1 MPSAAIIGATGYTG
15 ALSAALLWRHP
26 SIDLVAVTSRSDMGR
41 RLDDIYPRHRVPL
54 TLEELDL
61 DRHGAV
67 DAAIVAYPH
76 GASSGVVAS
85 LRERG
90 AKIVDLSADFRLRDL
105 DVYRRW
111 YGDHEAPELI
121 DGAVYG
127 LTELYREHVA
137 GAELVAN
144 PGCYPT
150 ATLLALAPLARA
162 GLIDDVV
169 VDAKSGVSGAGRAPS
184 EQVHFVSADE
194 NVNAYGVPAH
204 RHAPEIVQE
213 LTALGAPVQAT
224 FVPHLL
230 PLDQGELV
238 SCYVTPARES
248 GADELAQLYADAYVG
263 ERFVELA
270 DRPPGVRDVRD
281 TNVCRISVHPDS
293 RTGKIIVFG
302 AIDNLWK
309 GAASQAV
316 QNLNLMLGLGE
327 GEGIS

>member
-1 MPSAAIIGATGYTG
+1 VPSAAVIGATGYTG

-26 SIDLVAVTSRSDMGR
+26 SIDLVAVTSRSDRGR

-76 GASSGVVAS
+76 GASSGVVAD

-90 AKIVDLSADFRLRDL
+90 VRVVDLSADFRLRDL
-105 DVYRRW
+105 DVYHRW

-127 LTELYREHVA
+127 LTELYRDDVA
-137 GAELVAN
+137 DAELVAN

-238 SCYVTPARES
+238 SCYVTPARET

-281 TNVCRISVHPDS
+281 TNVCRISVHPDP